1 MNNFIIE
8 FKQAL
13 SPDFCK
19 SLILKF
25 ERDNKK
31 SPGRT
36 GAGVDLNKKD
46 SVDLFLSENKDWQS
60 ECETINQSVARA
72 MIEYVKMYPMMLT
85 GAISPS
91 YVDSNTQKQKTF
103 THQDIQ
109 QLSNDQLLEL
119 INAIYR
125 LDAINMQ
132 KYNKGK
138 GGYHHWHSEHYPHPT
153 DPGQKSLHRVL
164 LWLIYLNDVEEGGE
178 TEFFYQNAQVKPTQG
193 SIVVAPCGFTHTHR
207 GSIPVSS
214 DKYVLASWMMYRN
227 AGELYGQ

>member
-1 MNNFIIE
+1 MHNFIIE

-13 SPDFCK
+13 TPEFCD
-19 SLILKF
+19 SLIAKF
-25 ERDNKK
+25 EQDSNKQ
-31 SPGRT
+31 PGRT
-36 GAGVDLNKKD
+36 GAGVDVTKKD
-46 SVDLFLSENKDWQS
+46 SIDLFISEQPDWQN
-60 ECETINQSVARA
+60 ECTAINQSVTRA
-72 MIEYVKMYPMMLT
+72 MIEYVKQYPMMLT

-91 YVDSNTQKQKTF
+91 YVDPKTKQPKAFSHT
-103 THQDIQ
+103 DIQ
-109 QLSNDQLLEL
+109 QLSEQQLLEL
-119 INAIYR
+119 IGAIYR

-132 KYNKGK
+132 KYFKGK

-164 LWLIYLNDVEEGGE
+164 LWLIYLNDIEEGGE
-178 TEFFYQNAQVKPTQG
+178 TDFFYQNAKVKPTKG

-214 DKYVLASWMMYRN
+214 DKYVLASWVMYRP